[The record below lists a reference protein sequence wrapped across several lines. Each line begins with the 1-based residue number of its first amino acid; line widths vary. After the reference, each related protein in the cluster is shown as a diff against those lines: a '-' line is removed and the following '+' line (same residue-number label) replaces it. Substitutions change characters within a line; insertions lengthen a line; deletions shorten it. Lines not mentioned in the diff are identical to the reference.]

1 MSTRKN
7 FDTEMT
13 ELKKELISMCRMAEE
28 MIENSITAWKSGNKE
43 LAERTVTAD
52 QEINAYE
59 MELENK

>member
-28 MIENSITAWKSGNKE
+28 MIENSIRMLYS
-43 LAERTVTAD
+43 R
-52 QEINAYE
+52 
-59 MELENK
+59 